1 MDGDFL
7 SNDVAPA
14 LNVRP
19 QAGGLKGNN
28 CKASLSSI
36 LKKEIKRRHA
46 PPYPIASVSAGT
58 MVSSAGPSPPQTHG
72 RLLTH
77 DHATARCGAAHC
89 LSRRP
94 ELRKRLIIQRDG
106 GYYPRLNRHIRSIRA

>member
-1 MDGDFL
+1 MYGDFL

-36 LKKEIKRRHA
+36 LKKEKNGDTLL
-46 PPYPIASVSAGT
+46 PIRTSCGGVG
-58 MVSSAGPSPPQTHG
+58 SSGDQG
-72 RLLTH
+72 II
-77 DHATARCGAAHC
+77 
-89 LSRRP
+89 RRP
-94 ELRKRLIIQRDG
+94 ESSSDA
-106 GYYPRLNRHIRSIRA
+106 RATLDA